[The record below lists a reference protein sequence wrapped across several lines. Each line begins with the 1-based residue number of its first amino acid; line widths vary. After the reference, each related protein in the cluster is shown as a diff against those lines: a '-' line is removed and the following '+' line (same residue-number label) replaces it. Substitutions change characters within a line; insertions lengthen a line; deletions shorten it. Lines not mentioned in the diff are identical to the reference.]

1 MWGGI
6 SRLASYHRG
15 SSRDHR
21 HMLQMLQN
29 KYKRD
34 FPENFLA
41 FLLQRLSSGGFKRLS
56 AQLKIQPT
64 LQAAHVHDDQA
75 AQDTAQD
82 TAHVVAGSAG
92 QDTAHVVVGSEAH
105 DTAHVA
111 AGSAAKDIA
120 HVAAGSAGQDTA
132 HVVAGS
138 AAQDTA
144 HVAAGSAAQD
154 TAHVAAQD
162 TADVAS
168 EIRIQLT
175 SQLDAQ
181 LRTQKAACGF
191 GGCGIRNL

>member
-1 MWGGI
+1 MIDSSLRFYVRVAKSGVSCGGGGI

-34 FPENFLA
+34 FSENLLA

-75 AQDTAQD
+75 AQDTA
-82 TAHVVAGSAG
+82 
-92 QDTAHVVVGSEAH
+92 
-105 DTAHVA
+105 
-111 AGSAAKDIA
+111 
-120 HVAAGSAGQDTA
+120 
-132 HVVAGS
+132 
-138 AAQDTA
+138 

-154 TAHVAAQD
+154 TQ
-162 TADVAS
+162 
-168 EIRIQLT
+168 ELT
-175 SQLDAQ
+175 L
-181 LRTQKAACGF
+181 
-191 GGCGIRNL
+191 